1 MESLRSQPKSKTLV
15 DGLFFHSG
23 DRRTPT
29 PISQRSPLVKTTTR
43 FSCRMLGVAVAAS
56 SLIVLAT
63 GTTLIAAPLPLS
75 DELLIS
81 VLGAAPPPLFDA
93 VIAETAGPGTESSAL
108 FAPGTGLGPLIP
120 PGGLAG
126 LIPAGGVPG
135 ATFVILTEP
144 AGEPVD
150 PGELPPVMFPGPN
163 GVVVSDVLV
172 NGLANQAGLPPFIA
186 FVSDNNPDLARIVP
200 LIPPG
205 SPVLAETGLLQDLTA
220 LIGPAVLPGVGPLD
234 VQVRSTVPE
243 PSSIVMLLGLVG
255 TGLIGLTWHRRRPA

>member
-43 FSCRMLGVAVAAS
+43 FSCRMLGVAAAAS

-63 GTTLIAAPLPLS
+63 GSALIAAPLPLS

-81 VLGAAPPPLFDA
+81 VPGAAPIFDA

-135 ATFVILTEP
+135 TTFVILTEP

-150 PGELPPVMFPGPN
+150 PTALPPVMFPGPN
-163 GVVVSDVLV
+163 GPVVVSDVLV

-205 SPVLAETGLLQDLTA
+205 SPILPETGLLQDLTA
-220 LIGPAVLPGVGPLD
+220 LIGPAVLPGVGPLT
-234 VQVRSTVPE
+234 VQVRSDVPE
-243 PSSIVMLLGLVG
+243 PSSIVMLLGFAG
-255 TGLIGLTWHRRRPA
+255 MGLIGLTWHRRRTA